1 MSAKGDILIADD
13 EQVARRAF
21 RTLFEGEGYEVRTAR
36 DGEEAL
42 RKFSER
48 RPDIVLLDVMMPRMN
63 GISACAEIRKVDPL
77 VPILFF
83 TAMPSDVGA
92 VRALGMGA
100 DDYIDKSKSPEE
112 LASRVAAALRRQ
124 RAHAAAAAEYRP
136 GRIHVGKAVVDFS
149 AMTIADGDAVSGMTR
164 FESQLL
170 RLLSSEPGRIFTYDE
185 IMDAAHGSGYS
196 GEDSAIHS
204 AVYRLK
210 AKLGASGALLVSER
224 RIGYRLVR

>member
-1 MSAKGDILIADD
+1 MNEKGDILIADD

-21 RTLFEGEGYEVRTAR
+21 RTLFEGEGYAVRTAR
-36 DGEEAL
+36 DGEEAVK
-42 RKFSER
+42 KFSEK
-48 RPDIVLLDVMMPRMN
+48 RPDLVLLDVMMPRMN
-63 GISACAEIRKVDPL
+63 GISACAEIRKIDPL

-112 LASRVAAALRRQ
+112 LASRVASALRRQ
-124 RAHAAAAAEYRP
+124 RAHEAAAAECKP
-136 GRIHVGKAVVDFS
+136 GRIRIGKSVVDFS
-149 AMTIADGDAVSGMTR
+149 AMTIADGDEVSGMTR

-170 RLLSSEPGRIFTYDE
+170 RLLSSETGRTFTYEE

-196 GEDSAIHS
+196 GEDSAVHS

-210 AKLGASGALLVSER
+210 AKLGNSGALLVSER
-224 RIGYRLVR
+224 GVGYRLVL